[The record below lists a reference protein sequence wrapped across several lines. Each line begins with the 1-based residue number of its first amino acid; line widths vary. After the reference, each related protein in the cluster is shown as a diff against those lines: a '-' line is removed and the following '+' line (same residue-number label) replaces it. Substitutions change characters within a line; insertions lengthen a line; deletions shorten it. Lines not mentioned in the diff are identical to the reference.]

1 MRGRL
6 PVMTNLFPFFPDVFA
21 SLFEESDLVASDV
34 AAALVLLR
42 LKRKQEERQ
51 EEAIRKNNLH
61 LPLSR
66 SSTASIGKA

>member
-1 MRGRL
+1 MIC
-6 PVMTNLFPFFPDVFA
+6 PFIFFPDVFA

-66 SSTASIGKA
+66 SSTASIGKAWLVVYN